1 MIIKFPLLIKF
12 IGRKDTDAVTIW
24 PFIFIK
30 DTIDD
35 KLLKHEKIHL
45 EQQKRGYLLGFYIK
59 YFYYQIRYGY
69 ENNPYEIEA
78 KEGSK

>member
-12 IGRKDTDAVTIW
+12 IGRKDTDAMTIW

-35 KLLKHEKIHL
+35 KLLRHEKIHL